1 MLFRSISHFQV
12 KYFDEDNEE
21 VSVLFVDE
29 TAITF
34 SYLLD
39 RSLLLYYNTNA
50 WDNKVLL
57 SSNVKFVN
65 LRYNVR
71 YSVIMS

>member
-1 MLFRSISHFQV
+1 M